1 MIKTRNERATAKT
14 GGKTR
19 GDRLRIA
26 REQLFPS
33 ARVAAQA
40 IGVAVSTYS
49 AHERAED
56 PLGRDYGPDQAR
68 YYGKRFRV
76 TPEWLLTGFGP
87 GPTGESTGFPEPDPA
102 IPRVLVMGY
111 VGAGST
117 AHFYD
122 VDQGNLDEVTPPE
135 GATPSTIAVEIR
147 GDSLGTVFNRW
158 LVFYDNIHR
167 PVTPELIGELCIV
180 GLADGRILIKQL
192 QRGKTKGLFN
202 LISSNDKPILD
213 VEVEWAARV
222 DSIARRPNR

>member
-14 GGKTR
+14 R

-26 REQLFPS
+26 RERLFPT
-33 ARVAAQA
+33 ARVAAQT
-40 IGVAVSTYS
+40 IGVAVSTYF

-87 GPTGESTGFPEPDPA
+87 GPTGEPPIFPEQPDPA

-147 GDSLGTVFNRW
+147 GESLGTVFNHW

-167 PVTPELIGELCIV
+167 PVTPDLIGELCV
-180 GLADGRILIKQL
+180 LGLADGRILIKQL

>member
-1 MIKTRNERATAKT
+1 MIKTRDERATA
-14 GGKTR
+14 KTR
-19 GDRLRIA
+19 GDRLRMA

-40 IGVAVSTYS
+40 IGVAVSTYF

-87 GPTGESTGFPEPDPA
+87 GPTGEPPVFPEQPDPA

-122 VDQGNLDEVTPPE
+122 VDQGNLGEVVPPE
-135 GATPSTIAVEIR
+135 GSTPSTVAVEIR
-147 GDSLGTVFNRW
+147 GESLGTVFNRW

-167 PVTPELIGELCIV
+167 PVTPELIGELCVV

>member
-1 MIKTRNERATAKT
+1 MTKTRNERARA
-14 GGKTR
+14 KTR

-33 ARVAAQA
+33 ARVAAEA
-40 IGVAVSTYS
+40 IGVAVSTYF

-87 GPTGESTGFPEPDPA
+87 GPTGEPIFPEQPDPA
-102 IPRVLVMGY
+102 TPRVLVMGY

-147 GDSLGTVFNRW
+147 GESLGTVFNRW

-167 PVTPELIGELCIV
+167 PVTPELIGELCVV

>member
-1 MIKTRNERATAKT
+1 MIKTGNESATAR
-14 GGKTR
+14 TR

-33 ARVAAQA
+33 ARLAAQA

-56 PLGRDYGPDQAR
+56 PAGRDYSPNRAK
-68 YYGKRFRV
+68 YYAKWFRV

-87 GPTGESTGFPEPDPA
+87 GPTGGPTDFPEPPDPA

-122 VDQGNLDEVTPPE
+122 VEHGNLEEVTPPE
-135 GATPSTIAVEIR
+135 GASPNTIAVEIR
-147 GDSLGTVFNRW
+147 GESLGTVFNRW

-167 PVTPELIGELCIV
+167 PVTPELIGELCVV
-180 GLADGRILIKQL
+180 GLADGRILIKKL
-192 QRGKTKGLFN
+192 QRGKGKGLFN